1 MKCAYCGQQ
10 ETDQHLFFTCI
21 VPAQVWSPANP
32 PFITNHIPE
41 EEDGVQLSLSF
52 LFQNDITDHNLCNKL
67 FFLWYI
73 WKARNDIRFQRKTW
87 TANLIRLAAAAHI
100 NAHLDALQNPVSLD
114 ISLYTNNTSAG
125 TEKRSFQASDPFLVS
140 FPSSFAGTRCYTD
153 ATTLP
158 DNQTSGT
165 TQAGLGVFIINTDE
179 NPPISIFV
187 KALLQESSSVLMA
200 ESAALALATD
210 LLNQI
215 QCTRYTI
222 FSDNQQL
229 VYFLNKSN
237 LSNPPDWRIKP
248 YSQSAANLLAIYSTQ
263 VRRIK
268 RTQNQMADSLA
279 RQAFQAITSNRI
291 QYDFR
296 CSNPSHANDCP
307 LLRAINSVTITSVN
321 VLSALC
327 F

>member
-1 MKCAYCGQQ
+1 M
-10 ETDQHLFFTCI
+10 
-21 VPAQVWSPANP
+21 
-32 PFITNHIPE
+32 
-41 EEDGVQLSLSF
+41 
-52 LFQNDITDHNLCNKL
+52 
-67 FFLWYI
+67 
-73 WKARNDIRFQRKTW
+73 
-87 TANLIRLAAAAHI
+87 
-100 NAHLDALQNPVSLD
+100 
-114 ISLYTNNTSAG
+114 
-125 TEKRSFQASDPFLVS
+125 
-140 FPSSFAGTRCYTD
+140 CYTD
-153 ATTLP
+153 AATLP
-158 DNQTSGT
+158 DNLTSGT
-165 TQAGLGVFIINTDE
+165 SQAGLGVFIINTDE

-200 ESAALALATD
+200 ESTALALATD

-222 FSDNQQL
+222 FNQHL
-229 VYFLNKSN
+229 VHFLNQSN

-248 YSQSAANLLAIYSTQ
+248 YSKSAANLLAIYSTQ

-279 RQAFQAITSNRI
+279 RQAFQAITSNQI
-291 QYDFR
+291 QYDFS

-327 F
+327 C